1 MRFSTHSILLHN
13 DRVKMSDTEDAD
25 VHINVRNAADQPQKM
40 NVDVNA
46 VQGGDRGPDV
56 KIHTDAAKGRVIR
69 VTSQPDEIAKK
80 RQMLR
85 SRMNRAPP
93 IQQREKAPP
102 PQPQRPPPRQQ
113 AYFDDANDLEGLQNP
128 AKVRKIEMDYGD
140 DEEDAWNPPPERHQ
154 HTERGGYQHDQYEAP
169 QEPQPAEGFE
179 TLEEE
184 KLQLS
189 LQVSQ
194 LAQQQKTKVTPAAD
208 ILQLR
213 AQYRAL
219 NYNAL
224 VTTSIMTQRRVIT
237 STAALLELANRFW
250 KPLGSFVDLD
260 DWSKSLALEINSG
273 SYDPIFRRLHDKWAK
288 RASFEPEWELAGC
301 LVLSA
306 VSFNISRLATR
317 IGPAILN
324 AIQNDPGLVKQVMQ
338 AVGGGGGSQEPT
350 ASTNTM
356 PPAVGPHAPAQAQA
370 QNPMGGFGQ
379 ILTNLMPMVS
389 NLSGMGMPPPQAT
402 RMPMHHVPASNVQV
416 QDEDSSDDSDS
427 GTDKS
432 STNST
437 KIETASVSNNG
448 VKQVNVGNNRRGTKR
463 KLGVSIAL

>member
-1 MRFSTHSILLHN
+1 
-13 DRVKMSDTEDAD
+13 MSDIEDAD
-25 VHINVRNAADQPQKM
+25 VHINVRNTADQPQKM
-40 NVDVNA
+40 NVDVDA

-69 VTSQPDEIAKK
+69 VTSHPDEVAKK

-85 SRMNRAPP
+85 SRMNRAHP
-93 IQQREKAPP
+93 IQQHEKPPAPP
-102 PQPQRPPPRQQ
+102 PQQHRPPARQH

-128 AKVRKIEMDYGD
+128 AKVRKIETDYADD

-154 HTERGGYQHDQYEAP
+154 PTDYANRGGYQNDQYEAP

-194 LAQQQKTKVTPAAD
+194 LAQQQKTKVAPAAD

-224 VTTSIMTQRRVIT
+224 VTTSILTQRRIIT
-237 STAALLELANRFW
+237 TTAALLELANRFW
-250 KPLGSFVDLD
+250 KPLGSFMDLD

-306 VSFNISRLATR
+306 VSFNISRLATKV
-317 IGPAILN
+317 GPAILN
-324 AIQNDPGLVKQVMQ
+324 AIKNDPGLVKQV
-338 AVGGGGGSQEPT
+338 
-350 ASTNTM
+350 
-356 PPAVGPHAPAQAQA
+356 
-370 QNPMGGFGQ
+370 
-379 ILTNLMPMVS
+379 
-389 NLSGMGMPPPQAT
+389 
-402 RMPMHHVPASNVQV
+402 
-416 QDEDSSDDSDS
+416 QDEDSSDESDS

-448 VKQVNVGNNRRGTKR
+448 VKQDIV
-463 KLGVSIAL
+463 VS